1 REDLRPLFD
10 AFPRD
15 AHPMAILSAA
25 TAALSTFYQGND
37 DPFDP
42 DDVKTTAYRLM
53 AKLPTVAAWA
63 YKRSIGQP
71 YIYPRNELTY
81 TENFLH
87 MMFAVPAEPYEV
99 DPDIVAALD
108 LLLLL
113 HADHE

>member
-1 REDLRPLFD
+1 NGELPTAAEMAEFRTHITRHSLLREDLRPLFD

-81 TENFLH
+81 TEN
-87 MMFAVPAEPYEV
+87 
-99 DPDIVAALD
+99 
-108 LLLLL
+108 
-113 HADHE
+113 